1 MSTALQAFQYKRKLN
16 KAIKHVQAPFMG
28 KNKSSAK
35 QESSSWINSIT
46 GKKHDDAKREVDV
59 NHQDSKQK
67 SFLPWHKQN
76 VEEEGPQ
83 ASPDNDQP
91 ESSELVAVKD
101 GGMKPG
107 KGDDEGLM
115 KEKKSPKREALFKR
129 RNRHVSDNGEETNK
143 EPPSPSNNDETKSTA
158 IKKEK
163 KKDNDDDWWMDDN
176 DSESEND
183 VNESS
188 HHKKVVP
195 DEDEPEYNPRAEAEY
210 AKASG
215 GGSSWWE

>member
-101 GGMKPG
+101 GGMHSLS
-107 KGDDEGLM
+107 DEIVTSATM
-115 KEKKSPKREALFKR
+115 ARRQTKSRLRHLIMTRRKAPQSRKKR
-129 RNRHVSDNGEETNK
+129 RKTMMMTGGWMTMIVKVRMTLMSRLITKRSFPTKMNPNTTQEQKPSMQRQVEE
-143 EPPSPSNNDETKSTA
+143 
-158 IKKEK
+158 
-163 KKDNDDDWWMDDN
+163 
-176 DSESEND
+176 
-183 VNESS
+183 
-188 HHKKVVP
+188 VVL
-195 DEDEPEYNPRAEAEY
+195 
-210 AKASG
+210 
-215 GGSSWWE
+215 GGSNVIR

>member
-16 KAIKHVQAPFMG
+16 KAIKDVQAPFMG

-59 NHQDSKQK
+59 KQQDSKQK
-67 SFLPWHKQN
+67 SFLPWHRQN

-83 ASPDNDQP
+83 ASPDKDQP
-91 ESSELVAVKD
+91 ESSKLVAVKD
-101 GGMKPG
+101 DGMKPER
-107 KGDDEGLM
+107 GDDEGLL
-115 KEKKSPKREALFKR
+115 KETKSPKALFKR

-143 EPPSPSNNDETKSTA
+143 ESPSPSNNDETKSTTM
-158 IKKEK
+158 KKEK

-183 VNESS
+183 ANESS
-188 HHKKVVP
+188 HHKKVVH

-210 AKASG
+210 AKANG